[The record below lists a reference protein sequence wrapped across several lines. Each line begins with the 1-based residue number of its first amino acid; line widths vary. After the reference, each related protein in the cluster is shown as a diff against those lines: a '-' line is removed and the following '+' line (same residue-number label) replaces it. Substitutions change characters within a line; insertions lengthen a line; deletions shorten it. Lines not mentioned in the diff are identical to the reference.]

1 MNIPM
6 KKLLAL
12 ATVLTVLTSSHLL
25 GQPVPE
31 YGPNITLEQA
41 RKVMAAA
48 QAEARTNQWNVVIA
62 IVDAGG
68 HLVML
73 ERMDHTQFGSVEVAR
88 QKAWSSAAFRR
99 PTKVFQDILAAG
111 GEGTRI
117 LAVQGASPVEGGL
130 PILVDG
136 KIVGAIGVS
145 GVTSQQDGVIALAG
159 VRALAPL
166 KP

>member
-1 MNIPM
+1 MNNPM
-6 KKLLAL
+6 KKILAL
-12 ATVLTVLTSSHLL
+12 ATLLTTLASSHLL
-25 GQPVPE
+25 AQKLPD
-31 YGPNITLEQA
+31 YGPNISLDHA
-41 RKVMAAA
+41 KKVMAAA

-68 HLVML
+68 HLVLL
-73 ERMDHTQFGSVEVAR
+73 ERMDSTQFGSVEVAR

-130 PILVDG
+130 PIIVDG
-136 KIVGAIGVS
+136 KIIGAIGVS

-159 VRALAPL
+159 VKALADQ
-166 KP
+166 KR